1 MASTTWSSAPWPGKN
16 DIYTFISE
24 WIYTLSLAFH
34 FTPFFSSYTNANAHG
49 VYRIII
55 VLPSMPLWL
64 IGGVAKTGNE
74 RWLLRWGRSL
84 LRSAASYGWYPSSHA
99 WPLSAGRI
107 ITTPVSL
114 TVMGPLWT
122 SPRSSTIR
130 ECFQIGCHEHR
141 YYTIS

>member
-49 VYRIII
+49 VCRIII

-84 LRSAASYGWYPSSHA
+84 LRSAASYGWYPRSHA

-130 ECFQIGCHEHR
+130 ECLQIGCHEHR
-141 YYTIS
+141 YYTRS